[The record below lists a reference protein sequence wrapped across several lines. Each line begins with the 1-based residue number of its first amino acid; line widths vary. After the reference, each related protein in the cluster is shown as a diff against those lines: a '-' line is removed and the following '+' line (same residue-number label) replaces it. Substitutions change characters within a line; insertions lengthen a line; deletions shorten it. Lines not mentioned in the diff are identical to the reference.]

1 MINRLF
7 KAFFRTLSSWFRRAP
22 REPRG
27 KLFKGSHSAFGRTF
41 ALVQLTAGRR
51 PYLLYLPKNYT
62 TDRHWPMVVMLHG
75 CRQDAETFAGL
86 TRMNG
91 IADRDNFLVLYPEQR
106 RLANS
111 LRCWNWFSRS
121 AQTGAGEAAI
131 LADMIR
137 TLSDEY
143 SVDIERIY
151 VAGLSAGAAM
161 ATNLAV
167 CHADLFAA
175 CALHSGI
182 SFGAA
187 ASSHEAVKV
196 MREGS
201 RKDARDAGKRA
212 FIQSRGKTELMPAII
227 IQGDG
232 DEVVN
237 PVNAEQI
244 ASQFAVLNE
253 LLAEE
258 AYPETGEPQKT
269 STVNRNGSR
278 YQYVTTE
285 IRQAGR
291 AVIRTIMVAGLGHAW
306 SGGSDDYHFSDP
318 LGPNASEMICDFF
331 AEHGLRNSAASVA
344 AQSNAE

>member
-1 MINRLF
+1 M
-7 KAFFRTLSSWFRRAP
+7 
-22 REPRG
+22 
-27 KLFKGSHSAFGRTF
+27 
-41 ALVQLTAGRR
+41 
-51 PYLLYLPKNYT
+51 
-62 TDRHWPMVVMLHG
+62 PMVVMLHG

-137 TLSDEY
+137 TLADEHG
-143 SVDIERIY
+143 VDIDRIY
-151 VAGLSAGAAM
+151 IAGLSAGAAM

-187 ASSHEAVKV
+187 ASSHQAVKV

-201 RKDARDAGKRA
+201 QKDAKDAGRRA
-212 FIQSRGKTELMPAII
+212 FIQSRGKAERMPAII

-237 PVNAEQI
+237 PINAEQT
-244 ASQFAVLNE
+244 ASQFAELNR
-253 LLAEE
+253 LLAEDASPAAVE
-258 AYPETGEPQKT
+258 PNET
-269 STVNRNGSR
+269 SSVNRNGSR
-278 YQYVTTE
+278 YQYMTTD
-285 IRQAGR
+285 IRQGGH
-291 AVIRTIMVAGLGHAW
+291 AVIRKVVVAGLGHAW
-306 SGGSDDYHFSDP
+306 SGGPDDYHFSDP
-318 LGPNASEMICDFF
+318 RGPDASELICNFF
-331 AEHGLRNSAASVA
+331 AEHGLRKTAAPVA
-344 AQSNAE
+344 TQND